1 MARSDPPYHRML
13 RAIVAPAFSPIMISK
28 LEPRIESTTHDLI
41 NQVIDKGNMD
51 LITDLAYSLP
61 VIVIA
66 ELLSLPLED
75 RDIFRVWA
83 DKIASS
89 TNNDESYRTNTD
101 NFLNL
106 QSEMDDH
113 FNAIIDWIIAYI
125 SDTSGE
131 AYLMVMVT

>member
-1 MARSDPPYHRML
+1 ML
-13 RAIVAPAFSPIMISK
+13 RAIVASAFSPIMISK
-28 LEPRIESTTHDLI
+28 LEPRIESITHDLI

-66 ELLSLPLED
+66 ELLGLPLVD
-75 RDIFRVWA
+75 RDIFCVWA

-89 TNNDESYRTNTD
+89 TNNDDSYSTNTD

-106 QSEMDDH
+106 QSEMM
-113 FNAIIDWIIAYI
+113 II
-125 SDTSGE
+125 SMR
-131 AYLMVMVT
+131 L